1 MKTRR
6 SEAQKVRKPLKRLD
20 PYRWEVPIDYTDGM
34 RVPGVIYADDKLMAD
49 IEGDDVVDQVA
60 NAATLPGIVG
70 RSIAMPDIHFGYGL
84 PIGGVI
90 ATDPEADGV
99 ITPGGVGFDINCG
112 VRLMT
117 TNLKHED
124 IKEHMRPL
132 VEDLFRSLPS
142 GIGSKGKITL
152 SPSDAKQLVT
162 KGARW
167 MVEHGFGTEND
178 LDHTE
183 SGGALDGGDTEAISK
198 KAFERGRKQ
207 LGTLG
212 SGNHF
217 AEIQIVDEIYEP
229 SVAEAFGLWEGQI
242 TLMIH
247 SGSRGFGHQICTD
260 YLVVMEQ
267 ALRKYDIHLPDKQL
281 ACAPYHSP
289 EGQDYLGAMIGA
301 ANYAWANRQAMTHW
315 AREAFQRTLG
325 MGPRDLGMDL
335 LYDVAHNIVKLEEH
349 THEGEQRHLMVHR
362 KGATRAFP
370 KGHPEVPDAFRHV
383 GQPVLIPGD
392 MGRYSFI
399 LVGTPEAMGECW
411 GSSCHGAGRVMSR
424 KAATRLAKGR
434 SIFREMEDKGILLR
448 AAGRRTVVEEISEAY
463 KDVSDV
469 VRVVQGA
476 GIAKTVAKVRPLGV
490 VKG

>member
-1 MKTRR
+1 MRMEDRDTK
-6 SEAQKVRKPLKRLD
+6 KPLKRLD
-20 PYRWEVPIDYTDGM
+20 PYRWEVPIDYKEGM
-34 RVPGVIYADDKLMAD
+34 RVPGLIYADDKLMAD
-49 IEGDDVVDQVA
+49 IEKDDCVNQVA

-90 ATDPEADGV
+90 ATDPDADGV

-112 VRLMT
+112 VRLLT
-117 TNLKHED
+117 TNLKQED
-124 IKEHMRPL
+124 VQEHMRPL
-132 VEDLFRSLPS
+132 IESLFHALPS
-142 GIGSKGKITL
+142 GLGSKGKITL
-152 SPSDAKQLVT
+152 SQSDAKKVVME
-162 KGARW
+162 GSRW
-167 MVEHGFGTEND
+167 AVEQGLGTTED
-178 LDHTE
+178 LEHTE
-183 SGGALDGGDTEAISK
+183 SGGAMEGADPDAISK
-198 KAFERGRKQ
+198 KAFDRGRKQ

-217 AEIQIVDEIYEP
+217 AEVQVVDEIYE
-229 SVAEAFGLWEGQI
+229 SDVAKAFGLWKGQI

-247 SGSRGFGHQICTD
+247 SGSRGFGHQVCTD
-260 YLVVMEQ
+260 YLVVMEH
-267 ALRKYDIHLPDKQL
+267 ALRKYDIQLPDKQL
-281 ACAPYHSP
+281 ACAPYSSP
-289 EGQDYLGAMIGA
+289 EGQDYLGAMVGA

-315 AREAFQRTLG
+315 AREAFQKALG
-325 MGPRDLGMDL
+325 MGPRDLGMKL

-349 THEGEQRHLMVHR
+349 THDGRKRPLMVHR

-370 KGHPEVPDAFRHV
+370 KDHPEVPEAYRAV

-399 LVGTPEAMGECW
+399 LVGTPEAMDETW
-411 GSSCHGAGRVMSR
+411 GSSCHGAGRLMSR

-434 SIFREMEDKGILLR
+434 SIFREMEDKGIILR

-476 GIAKTVAKVRPLGV
+476 GIATTVAKVRPLGV

>member
-1 MKTRR
+1 MKMEDRGT
-6 SEAQKVRKPLKRLD
+6 KKPLKRLD
-20 PYRWEVPIDYTDGM
+20 PYRWEVPIDYKEGM
-34 RVPGVIYADDKLMAD
+34 RVPGLIYADDKLMTD
-49 IEGDDVVDQVA
+49 IEKDDCIEQVA

-70 RSIAMPDIHFGYGL
+70 RSLAMPDIHFGYGL

-90 ATDPEADGV
+90 ATDPAADGV

-112 VRLMT
+112 VRLLT
-117 TNLKHED
+117 TNLKQED
-124 IKEHMRPL
+124 VQEHMRPL
-132 VEDLFRSLPS
+132 IESLFNALPS
-142 GIGSKGKITL
+142 GLGSKGKITL
-152 SPSDAKQLVT
+152 SQSDAKKVVT
-162 KGARW
+162 KGSRW
-167 MVEHGFGTEND
+167 AVEQGFGTTED

-183 SGGALDGGDTEAISK
+183 SGGAMEGADPDVISK
-198 KAFERGRKQ
+198 KAFDRGRKQ

-217 AEIQIVDEIYEP
+217 AEVQVVDEIYEAD
-229 SVAEAFGLWEGQI
+229 VAKAFGLWKGQI

-247 SGSRGFGHQICTD
+247 SGSRGFGHQVCTD
-260 YLVVMEQ
+260 YLVVMEH
-267 ALRKYDIHLPDKQL
+267 ALRKYDIQLPDKQL
-281 ACAPYHSP
+281 ACAPYSSP
-289 EGQDYLGAMIGA
+289 EGQDYLGAMVGA

-315 AREAFQRTLG
+315 AREAFEKALG
-325 MGPRDLGMDL
+325 MGPRDLGMKL

-349 THEGEQRHLMVHR
+349 THDGRKRPLMVHR

-370 KGHPEVPDAFRHV
+370 KDHPEVPEAYRAV

-392 MGRYSFI
+392 MGRYSYI
-399 LVGTPEAMGECW
+399 LVGTPEAMDETW
-411 GSSCHGAGRVMSR
+411 GSSCHGAGRLMSR

-434 SIFREMEDKGILLR
+434 SIFREMEDKGIILR

-476 GIAKTVAKVRPLGV
+476 GIATTVAKVRPLGV

>member
-1 MKTRR
+1 
-6 SEAQKVRKPLKRLD
+6 
-20 PYRWEVPIDYTDGM
+20 
-34 RVPGVIYADDKLMAD
+34 
-49 IEGDDVVDQVA
+49 
-60 NAATLPGIVG
+60 
-70 RSIAMPDIHFGYGL
+70 
-84 PIGGVI
+84 
-90 ATDPEADGV
+90 
-99 ITPGGVGFDINCG
+99 
-112 VRLMT
+112 
-117 TNLKHED
+117 
-124 IKEHMRPL
+124 
-132 VEDLFRSLPS
+132 
-142 GIGSKGKITL
+142 
-152 SPSDAKQLVT
+152 
-162 KGARW
+162 
-167 MVEHGFGTEND
+167 
-178 LDHTE
+178 
-183 SGGALDGGDTEAISK
+183 
-198 KAFERGRKQ
+198 
-207 LGTLG
+207 
-212 SGNHF
+212 
-217 AEIQIVDEIYEP
+217 
-229 SVAEAFGLWEGQI
+229 WEGQI

-281 ACAPYHSP
+281 ACAPYSSP

-325 MGPRDLGMDL
+325 MGPRDLGMHL

-349 THEGEQRHLMVHR
+349 THEGEQRRLMVHR